1 MTIPSRADLRGQ
13 IAGVLR
19 SHQPPTHVDPDGL
32 PRDEF
37 DCCADAI
44 MAVLVPVLDGLEA
57 DSRRLRAL
65 YGAGV
70 DNWDGYDY
78 AMQML
83 REEC

>member
-1 MTIPSRADLRGQ
+1 MTITQQ
-13 IAGVLR
+13 IENVLR
-19 SHQPPTHVDPDGL
+19 TFPWGDYGLDIVSDPDTA
-32 PRDEF
+32 DEWVK
-37 DCCADAI
+37 DLTARLHAQVAD
-44 MAVLVPVLDGLEA
+44 LEA

-70 DNWDGYDY
+70 DDWEGYDY